1 MTLKQVRPIVKG
13 LTWRCFAAVDTLAI
27 TAVVMWWHTGE
38 IGSSVF
44 AVVGGIVGMELL
56 TKTTL
61 YAAHEKLW
69 EIRLLKR
76 IFG

>member
-1 MTLKQVRPIVKG
+1 MTLKQLRPIVKG
-13 LTWRCFAAVDTLAI
+13 LTWRVVAAVDTLLI

-38 IGSSVF
+38 ITSAVF

-61 YAAHEKLW
+61 YAFHEKFW
-69 EIRLLKR
+69 EIRLLRR
-76 IFG
+76 IFK

>member
-1 MTLKQVRPIVKG
+1 MLKPIIKG
-13 LTWRCFAAVDTLAI
+13 LTWRVFAAVDTLLI

-38 IGSSVF
+38 IGMTVF
-44 AVVGGIVGMELL
+44 SVVGGIVGMELL

-69 EIRLLKR
+69 ELRLFKR
-76 IFG
+76 LFD